1 MDRRRPGSPQ
11 AGEVGAAAQAIGSQ
25 PRAAKC
31 LLWAAGGCGERK
43 TGGSARGLG
52 VERPGT

>member
-1 MDRRRPGSPQ
+1 LDRRRPGSPQ